1 MSQVKAQDRSANQRV
16 LNTRWS
22 RAALKRGPTPEIGVR
37 HVPRSLRRTLARIGR
52 RNTDGRM
59 ESSPA
64 DPSRNVT
71 TDSNPDSRTFLTGR
85 RGPGEGG
92 WRCGRPVFQRSG
104 GPELFIFIVEKGACL
119 THVPNQ

>member
-22 RAALKRGPTPEIGVR
+22 RAALKRGPTTEIGVR
-37 HVPRSLRRTLARIGR
+37 HAPRWLRRTLARIGR

-71 TDSNPDSRTFLTGR
+71 TDSNPDSRTFLTADAVPKKGDDEAEGPFF
-85 RGPGEGG
+85 RGVAD
-92 WRCGRPVFQRSG
+92 RNCSFSLLRKVLS
-104 GPELFIFIVEKGACL
+104 
-119 THVPNQ
+119 